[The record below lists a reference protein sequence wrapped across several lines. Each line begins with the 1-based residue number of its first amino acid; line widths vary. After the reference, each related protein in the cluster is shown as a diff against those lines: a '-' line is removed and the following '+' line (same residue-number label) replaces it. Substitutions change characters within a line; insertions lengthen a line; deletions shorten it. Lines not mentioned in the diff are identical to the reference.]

1 MAKDAAISKRAKISQ
16 AQEYV
21 LLSVFG
27 AAVFLGVAISLV
39 SHFVKKISFNAGV
52 IAEEETAIVN
62 YSNAIRDIGICRKP
76 SGSVYTDDELRRCV
90 PESIEASSIS
100 GTLRAN
106 ILEKLAANKA
116 LNSVPKESTSG
127 CVNAKTNKNYTYE
140 ELNELY
146 TKASSSEELVA
157 ASNLIQSCSA
167 LRVIPDALPA
177 YRNEEAL
184 LSSLNKIFIISG
196 WEPESISPTG
206 SSGKAAFGTNLQ
218 ELSVQLSVESGTDTT
233 VKVLN
238 NIEHSIR
245 EFNIERATIEWASDN
260 TLNLNAQA
268 RAYYMNPSTITEQ
281 SKTIKSG
288 DAKK

>member
-1 MAKDAAISKRAKISQ
+1 MAKEAALAKRAKISQ
-16 AQEYV
+16 AQELV
-21 LLSVFG
+21 LLSVLG
-27 AAVFLGVAISLV
+27 AALFLGIAVSLV
-39 SHFVKKISFNAGV
+39 SHFIKKISFNAGV
-52 IAEEETAIVN
+52 IAEEEIAIVN

-76 SGSVYTDDELRRCV
+76 SGSIYTDDELKRCV
-90 PESIEASSIS
+90 PDSIEASSIP

-106 ILEKLAANKA
+106 ILENLAANKA
-116 LNSVPKESTSG
+116 LNSVPKETTSG
-127 CVNAKTNKNYTYE
+127 CINENTKKNYTYE
-140 ELNELY
+140 ELNAMY
-146 TKASSSEELVA
+146 TNASSSEELVA

-184 LSSLNKIFIISG
+184 LSSLNKIFIMSG
-196 WEPESISPTG
+196 WEPDSLNPTG
-206 SSGKAAFGTNLQ
+206 SSTATTLGPNLF
-218 ELSVQLSVESGTDTT
+218 ELSVQLAVESGTDTT

-245 EFNIERATIEWASDN
+245 EFNIERATIEWASND
-260 TLNLNAQA
+260 TLILNAQA
-268 RAYYMNPSTITEQ
+268 RAYYMTPSTLTET